1 MGDGL
6 EISYESANLNATNFF
21 LAFFVCLF
29 VFVVGPC
36 FCFICCNFKEEKVE
50 TENL

>member
-6 EISYESANLNATNFF
+6 ENSYESANLNAANFF
-21 LAFFVCLF
+21 LSFFVCFL
-29 VFVVGPC
+29 VSVVGPR